1 MTESKVFTDNFSRSF
16 TESGDFFQF
25 LSDRKARSKWMTA
38 PSRELQFEPVERG
51 STLGNL
57 YMQIYDHNGAAEILE
72 DTMENTSL
80 LLKVDGKD
88 YPVRSCALKTV
99 LERARIS
106 GHALNKVSKSVFAE
120 ILNYCMGVASG
131 DSLIKVADEKVS
143 AVHGGD
149 PKDYTVMEMLPL
161 FKATNDFLDREYPGN
176 RFMTAHFDHSIATAI
191 WCLDGQADKLLDTY
205 HREIAVKGL
214 QTEKMVPALRFST
227 SDVGMSG
234 ANLYPIFLVGAESRI
249 VPLGYSIRT
258 EHKNGVDMQYFE
270 EQLRLVYAQ
279 FEKALDKQVQLMNM
293 PNWAFGYVNVTGT
306 RDGIKS
312 FIERFVSEDDPST
325 IPGKRFFARSFI
337 QSKRQAFIDEAMK
350 EFSEP
355 AVDAKAS
362 YSFVASFAWSAYSC
376 LIGGYPQ
383 NSPSECLTLSEAC
396 AEDGVSVMIQTS
408 EPGICFEEHITC
420 DDTGTVEHT
429 EKDLLAYKCRHCG
442 EITSFASFEDPDDQ
456 ECPECGNCG
465 FDRCEEV

>member
-1 MTESKVFTDNFSRSF
+1 
-16 TESGDFFQF
+16 
-25 LSDRKARSKWMTA
+25 
-38 PSRELQFEPVERG
+38 
-51 STLGNL
+51 
-57 YMQIYDHNGAAEILE
+57 
-72 DTMENTSL
+72 
-80 LLKVDGKD
+80 
-88 YPVRSCALKTV
+88 
-99 LERARIS
+99 
-106 GHALNKVSKSVFAE
+106 
-120 ILNYCMGVASG
+120 
-131 DSLIKVADEKVS
+131 
-143 AVHGGD
+143 
-149 PKDYTVMEMLPL
+149 
-161 FKATNDFLDREYPGN
+161 
-176 RFMTAHFDHSIATAI
+176 
-191 WCLDGQADKLLDTY
+191 
-205 HREIAVKGL
+205 
-214 QTEKMVPALRFST
+214 
-227 SDVGMSG
+227 
-234 ANLYPIFLVGAESRI
+234 
-249 VPLGYSIRT
+249 
-258 EHKNGVDMQYFE
+258 
-270 EQLRLVYAQ
+270 
-279 FEKALDKQVQLMNM
+279 M

-306 RDGIKS
+306 RDGIKL

-350 EFSEP
+350 EFYEP